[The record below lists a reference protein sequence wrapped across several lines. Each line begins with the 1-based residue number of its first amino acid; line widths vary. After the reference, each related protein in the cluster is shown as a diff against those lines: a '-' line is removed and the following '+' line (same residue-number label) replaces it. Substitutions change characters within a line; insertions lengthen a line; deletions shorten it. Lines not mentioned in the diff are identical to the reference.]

1 MKILLFKCNLC
12 DNKIK
17 KMIRDGEQVPAFLS
31 CECGGVMEKD
41 LPDISTT
48 SVEVL
53 DNGFQARRTEVR
65 KDAKRKFKERGD
77 LYVKT
82 MEERDKVKK
91 D

>member
-1 MKILLFKCNLC
+1 MKILLFSCNLC

-17 KMIRDGEQVPAFLS
+17 KIIKDGESVPAFLN

-41 LPDISTT
+41 LPDISTIT
-48 SVEVL
+48 VEVL

-65 KDAKRKFKERGD
+65 KDAKRKFKERGG

-82 MEERDKVKK
+82 MDERDKVKK